1 MARDDEVATDGLF
14 GSAFHPRAFSE
25 GLLSAVFLGLWA
37 VLSLGVIV
45 QVILPLSAIVA
56 ASPTVA
62 SAQNPDQEMTRIP
75 EKLVGAG
82 DSAQGRRT
90 GSSKWILASALA
102 GVGGRRLLA
111 GDAVPA
117 RLDDDPLDAQSECVP
132 CQLCL
137 FSDALDEPTPS
148 LRDRTGV
155 VRPRP

>member
-1 MARDDEVATDGLF
+1 MLHQRREWFFVSSMDSQQHSVVAK
-14 GSAFHPRAFSE
+14 
-25 GLLSAVFLGLWA
+25 
-37 VLSLGVIV
+37 
-45 QVILPLSAIVA
+45 
-56 ASPTVA
+56 ASHWRTCPA
-62 SAQNPDQEMTRIP
+62 SSPVSS
-75 EKLVGAG
+75 KLVGAG
-82 DSAQGRRT
+82 DSAQGRRS

-111 GDAVPA
+111 GDAVPT

-148 LRDRTGV
+148 LRDRTEA